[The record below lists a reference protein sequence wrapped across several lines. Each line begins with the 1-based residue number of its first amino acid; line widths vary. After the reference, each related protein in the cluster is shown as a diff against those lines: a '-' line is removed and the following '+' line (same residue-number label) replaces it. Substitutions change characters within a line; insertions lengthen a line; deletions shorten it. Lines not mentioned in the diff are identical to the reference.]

1 MENGDGSE
9 FMKQFGGSAAA
20 NVVFA
25 VGILLY
31 KFIEGRCKH
40 SRCSSNLSWCRCNV
54 DNYETERA
62 VDNKTIRD
70 GVRPRESV
78 QAMFRRDNKVLSEVD
93 ITTLE
98 LRAENSLEGNS
109 RQRILVKGSENV

>member
-1 MENGDGSE
+1 MENDGSNE
-9 FMKQFGGSAAA
+9 FIKQFGGSAAA

-25 VGILLY
+25 VGLLLY

-62 VDNKTIRD
+62 ESNKDIKNA
-70 GVRPRESV
+70 VRSQESV
-78 QAMFRRDNKVLSEVD
+78 QAMFRRDNQIVQEKHIE
-93 ITTLE
+93 TLE
-98 LRAENSLEGNS
+98 LRAEESIEGS
-109 RQRILVKGSENV
+109 ARDSILVKGEDAV